1 MLDRMPAMPFRIL
14 CLGLC
19 LGLPLLLASAQQ
31 VQRPAESNSADS
43 MPSAYATVQSDGAA
57 VIGTDDVITIEALNV
72 EEISKAWKVG
82 GGGDL
87 SLPIVGRVHAAGMTA
102 GQLEE
107 ELSTRLKQFVRNP
120 QVTVFISEFH
130 GHPATVS
137 GAVEKPGVVQLQGP
151 TSLFEVLVA
160 AGGTKE
166 AGPTVTL
173 TRGRESGTIPNPN
186 ARTTVDGAYSVIE
199 LPLKQVLQKDSPEA
213 NLAVVAG
220 DVVMVSKDQKLRRMV
235 YVAGEVNRPGA
246 IELVTQSK
254 VSFSQALAMAGGLTH
269 VASPGKTILRHID
282 KEGLETTSVRV
293 DAKRI
298 LSGQQKDMALE
309 DGDIVIVP
317 SSRVAIYLETMT
329 SSAISSSML
338 LIGRL

>member
-1 MLDRMPAMPFRIL
+1 MRFRIL
-14 CLGLC
+14 CLGL
-19 LGLPLLLASAQQ
+19 PLILAAAKQAQP
-31 VQRPAESNSADS
+31 PAEGNTAES
-43 MPSAYATVQSDGAA
+43 MPSAYATVQSDDAA
-57 VIGTDDVITIEALNV
+57 VIGVDDVITIEALNV
-72 EEISKAWKVG
+72 EEISKPWRVG

-102 GQLEE
+102 AQLEE
-107 ELSTRLKQFVRNP
+107 ELTTRLKQFVRNP

-151 TSLFEVLVA
+151 TSLFEVLVS
-160 AGGTKE
+160 AGGPKE

-173 TRGRESGTIPNPN
+173 TRGRENGTIPYPS
-186 ARTTVDGAYSVIE
+186 ARTTVDGAYSVVE
-199 LPLKQVLQKDSPEA
+199 LQLKQVLQKDSPEA
-213 NLAVVAG
+213 NLAVLAN
-220 DVVMVSKDQKLRRMV
+220 DVVTVSKDLKPRHMV

-246 IELVTQSK
+246 IELVTQNK

-269 VASPGKTILRHID
+269 VASAGKTVLRHVD
-282 KEGLETTSVRV
+282 KDGLETASIRV

-298 LSGQQKDMALE
+298 LSGQDKDLALT
-309 DGDIVIVP
+309 DGDVVIVP

>member
-1 MLDRMPAMPFRIL
+1 MSFRIL
-14 CLGLC
+14 CLGL
-19 LGLPLLLASAQQ
+19 PLIVASAGQAPPP
-31 VQRPAESNSADS
+31 VEGNAADS
-43 MPSAYATVQSDGAA
+43 TPSAYATAQSDGAA
-57 VIGTDDVITIEALNV
+57 VIGSDDVITIEALNV
-72 EEISKAWKVG
+72 EEISKPWRVG

-87 SLPIVGRVHAAGMTA
+87 SLPIIGRVHAAGMTA
-102 GQLEE
+102 AQLEE
-107 ELSTRLKQFVRNP
+107 ELTTRLKQFVRNP

-151 TSLFEVLVA
+151 TSLFEALVSV
-160 AGGTKE
+160 GGPKE

-173 TRGRESGTIPNPN
+173 TRGRESGTIPYPN
-186 ARTTVDGAYSVIE
+186 ARTSVDGAYSVVE
-199 LPLKQVLQKDSPEA
+199 LPLKEVLQKDSPAA
-213 NLAVVAG
+213 NLAILAN
-220 DVVMVSKDQKLRRMV
+220 DVVTVSKDLKLRRMV

-246 IELVTQSK
+246 IELVTQSR

-269 VASPGKTILRHID
+269 VASPGKTVLRHVD
-282 KEGLETTSVRV
+282 KDGLETTSTRV

-298 LSGQQKDMALE
+298 LSGQDKDLALT
-309 DGDIVIVP
+309 DGDVVIVP
-317 SSRVAIYLETMT
+317 SSRIAIYLETMT